1 MRGDAP
7 PPPFVPRAGGPAAAS
22 GPRGGCAWPQG
33 RTQPPPLPVP
43 GAGLARALR
52 SPTRARNPA
61 RGPAAAAHMPG
72 AGERLQRVT
81 GSERKRPPTRGRGG
95 GGGGSRSRAMGRVGS
110 RGRLVRRWRASSR
123 SPGSPVSWPF
133 AAETRVALAR
143 WPLAALPP
151 PLAKRSQGTSR
162 NSQFLESW
170 RRPVSFGW
178 VRVGFGRRREQRG
191 KLRNPLREV
200 LGTGRGGPPRPA
212 PPSPMG

>member
-1 MRGDAP
+1 MRLAAGADA
-7 PPPFVPRAGGPAAAS
+7 A
-22 GPRGGCAWPQG
+22 
-33 RTQPPPLPVP
+33 TTLPVP

-61 RGPAAAAHMPG
+61 RGPTASAHMPG

-95 GGGGSRSRAMGRVGS
+95 GGGESRRQAMGRAGS
-110 RGRLVRRWRASSR
+110 RGRLVGRWRASSR
-123 SPGSPVSWPF
+123 VPG
-133 AAETRVALAR
+133 ELAVCGGDPGR
-143 WPLAALPP
+143 TCAMAPCSTPP
-151 PLAKRSQGTSR
+151 PSAKRSQGTSR

-170 RRPVSFGW
+170 RRPGSFGW
-178 VRVGFGRRREQRG
+178 VRRRRVGFGRRREQWG
-191 KLRNPLREV
+191 KLRIPLREV